1 MSLIQLPQPGPAAQ
15 TAGLLRNRG
24 AISAGSQEAQSWE
37 ALAALGQKLEQKADE
52 WRQRQDRFAIAMA
65 TVDMDQERDAWEVE
79 QDRRTDLHLLDK
91 DGIVGYDAAVN
102 DYGKY
107 LEDITNK
114 TGSRIPKSYR
124 QMWMAQ
130 QKQENETRLAK
141 FTNAMIDRR
150 TADSKV
156 FFRNAVRRLA
166 TGEGFPIPGM
176 MGAPT
181 TNLPVNPE
189 AAIEFAASQIDVIP
203 MDEQQEYL
211 DWTLEQVFYGVLNQ
225 SPKDA
230 VAFLEKSKDRFDTKT
245 WHFLMARA
253 KEAASREKE
262 QIAVLSEE
270 QRRGLRESLLADI
283 DEGKDAS
290 LRIAQEGMVLA
301 VPSDNKKAIGAATI
315 SKWNANRFKLVETK
329 HGDMIDLMDEAI
341 KAKLSGDVHDF
352 RMRLAD
358 ARYGDKAKLGQDD
371 YGWMK
376 GFLEKDYKP
385 HELSGLRRGFDAINA
400 MTWTRGLYEFGV
412 HPEHGKA
419 PAERMADM
427 KAFLSWYDA
436 QRDRGATPDDE
447 ASYIMAKKITVGGAR
462 AVAKAVTRDAAI
474 SAGVGMTGRIAGD
487 RAKEL
492 DDPEV
497 PDELR
502 KLISDARKNGW
513 SDDEILSS
521 DEWQAYV
528 GGK

>member
-65 TVDMDQERDAWEVE
+65 TVDMDQARDAWEVE

-203 MDEQQEYL
+203 PDEQQEYL

-253 KEAASREKE
+253 KEAASREKDQMAVISDE
-262 QIAVLSEE
+262 QKRA
-270 QRRGLRESLLADI
+270 LRESILLDI
-283 DEGKDAS
+283 DEGKDTS
-290 LRIAQEGMVLA
+290 LRIAQEGMILA
-301 VPSDNKKAIGAATI
+301 APDEKKAVSARKLST
-315 SKWNANRFKLVETK
+315 WNANRFRQVETK
-329 HGDMIDLMDEAI
+329 YTDMAELMDDAI
-341 KAKLSGDVHDF
+341 KAKLSGDTHETL
-352 RMRLAD
+352 MKLAD
-358 ARYGDKAKLGQDD
+358 ARYGDKATLSADD
-371 YGWMK
+371 YKRMRD
-376 GFLEKDYKP
+376 FLAKDYKP
-385 HELSGLRRGFDAINA
+385 HELTGIRRGFNAINA
-400 MTWTRGLYEFGV
+400 MTWTRGVFEFGM
-412 HPEHGKA
+412 HPTWDKP
-419 PAERMADM
+419 PAARMEDTQ
-427 KAFLSWYDA
+427 AFLSWYDS
-436 QRDRGATPDDE
+436 QREKGMVPDDE
-447 ASYIMAKKITVGGAR
+447 ACYVMARKIMVQDRPT
-462 AVAKAVTRDAAI
+462 DMAAM
-474 SAGVGMTGRIAGD
+474 SPGVTGRIAGD

-497 PDELR
+497 PDELK
-502 KLISDARKNGW
+502 KLIGDARKNGW